1 MKKFLTIAA
10 VALVA
15 MSVQAA
21 QINWGLTGQVKFNNT
36 LVGNGGATFT
46 LVCLEGVADW
56 ATYANDIATGTAT
69 AGIAATKVTNAGS
82 MAPSTTG
89 PYIYNWAD
97 TTDVSAAQVAKGTDF
112 AFMVTYSDGT
122 DTYFWA
128 SDVFTV
134 TDSGSN
140 WNGTN
145 QAYTMSATVAN
156 AMGTTGTNWT
166 KATAVPEPASAML
179 ALAGVA
185 MLIRRRK

>member
-46 LVCLEGVADW
+46 LVCLDGIADW
-56 ATYANDIATGTAT
+56 ATYANDVAAGTAT
-69 AGIAATKVTNAGS
+69 DGIVATKVTNAGS
-82 MAPSTTG
+82 MGLATAN
-89 PYIYNWAD
+89 PYGFNWAD
-97 TTDVSAAQVAKGTDF
+97 TTDISAGDIAKGTDF
-112 AFMVTYSDGT
+112 AFVVTHNDGT

-140 WNGTN
+140 WNATN
-145 QAYTMSATVAN
+145 ASFTMSTTVAS

-166 KATAVPEPASAML
+166 KAVAVPEPASAML

>member
-21 QINWGLTGQVKFNNT
+21 QINWGIAGQVKFNSA
-36 LVGNGGATFT
+36 LVGANATFS
-46 LVCLEGVADW
+46 LVCLDGITDW
-56 ATYANDIATGTAT
+56 NAYANDIAAGTAT
-69 AGIAATKVTNAGS
+69 DGIATTKNTNASSVS
-82 MAPSTTG
+82 MQNAG
-89 PYIYNWAD
+89 FWAFAWD
-97 TTDVSAAQVAKGTDF
+97 EATDIDNSKVAKGTDF
-112 AFMVTYSDGT
+112 AFVVTYNDGT

-128 SDVFTV
+128 SDVYTV

-140 WNGTN
+140 WNGNLST
-145 QAYTMSATVAN
+145 YTINVTTAN
-156 AMGTTGTNWT
+156 AMGTNGDNWT

>member
-1 MKKFLTIAA
+1 MKKFVMIAA

-15 MSVQAA
+15 MSMQAA
-21 QINWGLTGQVKFNNT
+21 QINWGIMGQVKINNT
-36 LVGNGGATFT
+36 LVGENAKFT
-46 LVCLEGVADW
+46 LVCLDGISDW
-56 ATYANDIATGTAT
+56 ATYANDIAAGTAT
-69 AGIAATKVTNAGS
+69 SGIAATKNTNSSS
-82 MAPSTTG
+82 MALAMNDPWLYS
-89 PYIYNWAD
+89 WAE
-97 TTDVSAAQVAKGTDF
+97 TTDVANNAVARGTDF

-140 WNGTN
+140 WNGTSN
-145 QAYTMSATVAN
+145 TYTQNILVAN
-156 AMGTTGTNWT
+156 AMGATGSNWT

>member
-21 QINWGLTGQVKFNNT
+21 QINWGLTGQVKYNGA

-46 LVCLEGVADW
+46 LVCLDGITDW
-56 ATYANDIATGTAT
+56 ATYANDVALGATDGVVT
-69 AGIAATKVTNAGS
+69 TKTTNAGS
-82 MAPSTTG
+82 MSVPTSGYWAF
-89 PYIYNWAD
+89 NWAD
-97 TTDVSAAQVAKGTDF
+97 ATDISSKQVLAGTDF
-112 AFMVTYSDGT
+112 AFVVSYSNGA
-122 DTYFWA
+122 DTFFWA
-128 SDVFTV
+128 SDAFTV

-140 WNGTN
+140 WNATSTT
-145 QAYTMSATVAN
+145 YTMSTTVAN
-156 AMGTTGTNWT
+156 AMGTTGSNWT
-166 KATAVPEPASAML
+166 KAAVPEPSSAML

>member
-21 QINWGLTGQVKFNNT
+21 QINWGLTGQIKFNNT
-36 LVGNGGATFT
+36 LVGANATLT
-46 LVCLEGVADW
+46 LVCLDGVSDW
-56 ATYANDIATGTAT
+56 ATYANDVALGATEGV
-69 AGIAATKVTNAGS
+69 AATKKTNAGS
-82 MAPSTTG
+82 TSLPTAS
-89 PYIYNWAD
+89 PYGFSWGD
-97 TTDVSAAQVAKGTDF
+97 TTDIANKTVAKGTDF
-112 AFMVTYSDGT
+112 AFVVSYTSGT

-128 SDVFTV
+128 SDVYTV

-140 WNGTN
+140 WDGIG
-145 QAYTMSATVAN
+145 QKFTMSASAAN
-156 AMGTTGTNWT
+156 SVGTTGGNWT
-166 KATAVPEPASAML
+166 KAVTVPEPASAML

>member
-10 VALVA
+10 IALVA

-21 QINWGLTGQVKFNNT
+21 QINWGLTGQVKFNGTN
-36 LVGNGGATFT
+36 VGNGGATFT
-46 LVCLEGVADW
+46 LVCLDGIADW
-56 ATYANDIATGTAT
+56 ASYANDVALGATDGVVT
-69 AGIAATKVTNAGS
+69 TKTTNAGS
-82 MAPSTTG
+82 MAPSTIG
-89 PYIYNWAD
+89 AWGYNWAD
-97 TTDVSAAQVAKGTDF
+97 TTDISAAEVAKGTDF
-112 AFMVTYSDGT
+112 AFVVSYSNGT

-128 SDVFTV
+128 SDAFTV

-140 WNGTN
+140 WNGDLT
-145 QAYTMSATVAN
+145 QYTMSTTVAN
-156 AMGTTGTNWT
+156 AMGTTGSNWT

>member
-21 QINWGLTGQVKFNNT
+21 QINWGLSGQVKFNGTN
-36 LVGNGGATFT
+36 VGNGGATFT
-46 LVCLEGVADW
+46 LVCLDGITDW
-56 ATYANDIATGTAT
+56 ATYANDVALGATDGV
-69 AGIAATKVTNAGS
+69 AATKKTNAGS

-89 PYIYNWAD
+89 AYTFTWAG

-112 AFMVTYSDGT
+112 AFMVTYNDGT

-134 TDSGSN
+134 TDSGANYDS
-140 WNGTN
+140 T
-145 QAYTMSATVAN
+145 YESFTMSTTTAN
-156 AMGTTGTNWT
+156 AMGATGTNWT

>member
-1 MKKFLTIAA
+1 MKKILTIAA

-21 QINWGLTGQVKFNNT
+21 QIAWGLTGQVKFNNT

-46 LVCLEGVADW
+46 LVCLDGIADW
-56 ATYANDIATGTAT
+56 ATYANDVAAGTAT
-69 AGIAATKVTNAGS
+69 DGIAATKKTNAGS
-82 MAPSTTG
+82 MGIATAN
-89 PYIYNWAD
+89 PYIYTWDSA
-97 TTDVSAAQVAKGTDF
+97 TDLSAAKVAKGTDF
-112 AFMVTYSDGT
+112 AFVVSYNDGT

-140 WNGTN
+140 WDPTYEK
-145 QAYTMSATVAN
+145 YTMSTTVAN
-156 AMGTTGTNWT
+156 AMGTTGANWT
-166 KATAVPEPASAML
+166 KAVTIPEPASAML